1 VDPFYKSLQEIKE
14 SQIRMESDI
23 KYHIKRTDL
32 LEADI
37 EKRYNILEHEIDGI
51 ERAVTAISRPMS
63 FSEIMKIAAT
73 VASVV
78 TCALVLVKYFKGM

>member
-1 VDPFYKSLQEIKE
+1 
-14 SQIRMESDI
+14 MELDI

-37 EKRYNILEHEIDGI
+37 EKRYNILEHEVDGI

-78 TCALVLVKYFKGM
+78 TCALILVKYFKGM